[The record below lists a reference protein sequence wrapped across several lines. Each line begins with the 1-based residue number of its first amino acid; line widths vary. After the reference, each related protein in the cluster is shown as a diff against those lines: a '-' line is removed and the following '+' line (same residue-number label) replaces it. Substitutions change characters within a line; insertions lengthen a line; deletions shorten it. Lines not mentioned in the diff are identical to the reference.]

1 MKSKE
6 ELIANLRK
14 QMQDIKKMPVSL
26 KKMQSELK
34 FLIEQLEDESKTGT
48 PPSYN
53 LGSKEYREALDD
65 VIRELKI
72 NIKIL
77 RETGSS
83 IMSLQKKS
91 SISLPR
97 ETHESDN

>member
-1 MKSKE
+1 VKSKE

-14 QMQDIKKMPVSL
+14 QMQDIKKMPASL
-26 KKMQSELK
+26 KKMKGEIK

-48 PPSYN
+48 PPTYN
-53 LGSKEYREALDD
+53 LGSKEYRGALDD

-77 RETGSS
+77 KKTGDF
-83 IMSLQKKS
+83 IMSLQKES
-91 SISLPR
+91 STPLSQ
-97 ETHESDN
+97 EAVKFDD